1 MAKSFYTTLFSS
13 LLLAGLAFFWIEPAL
28 AMEDQVTVSLEPFPD
43 TITAGEQIELAL
55 TVRYDEYLEIIFDP
69 EAQEWG
75 AMELLSSQVAPL
87 HWVDGLWQYIIYM
100 DVTFLLPGQHQV
112 PAFSVDVFKGPDHWQ
127 LHTQPGT
134 VGVRSTFNELQVNV
148 QSIIR
153 LDEPEQATAP
163 MAKATIFWLIT
174 ALAGLVSVLLVRC
187 RKKIQQRPAILPS
200 AADIARQAHASGLT
214 DWDGLRQW
222 LMVATGSDPTGKL
235 TTDEPLLHRYQWLRF
250 SESSSPEDAVEQFVE
265 YCHQCQEKWG

>member
-1 MAKSFYTTLFSS
+1 MAKSFYTTLFSL
-13 LLLAGLAFFWIEPAL
+13 LLLAGLAFFWNEPAR
-28 AMEDQVTVSLEPFPD
+28 AMDDQVTVSLESFPD
-43 TITAGEQIELAL
+43 AITAGEQIELAL
-55 TVRYDEYLEIIFDP
+55 TVRYNEDLEIIFDP

-112 PAFSVDVFKGPDHWQ
+112 PTFSVDVFKGPNHWQ
-127 LHTQPGT
+127 LYTQPGT
-134 VGVRSTFNELQVNV
+134 VSVRSTFNELQVNV

-153 LDEPEQATAP
+153 LDEPEQTAVL

-174 ALAGLVSVLLVRC
+174 ALAGLVFAPFVR
-187 RKKIQQRPAILPS
+187 RGKKIQQLPAATPS
-200 AADIARQAHASGLT
+200 AADIARQAHVSGSA

-235 TTDEPLLHRYQWLRF
+235 TTDEPLLHRYQCLRF
-250 SESSSPEDAVEQFVE
+250 SESRSPEETVEQFVK
-265 YCHQCQEKWG
+265 YCNQCQEKWG